1 MNNEKPKILIV
12 DNEIEICKII
22 RGFFDFIK
30 YESMYETDGEKA
42 LDELKNIDY
51 DILFVDLRLD
61 KVSGIEILKKSKS
74 VKPLSEVIVITGFGS
89 DETILQTFQNG
100 ASAYIQ
106 KPISFTEIKIQTEE
120 ALARRRLNIKNEKIK
135 NLIADTD
142 SSMTKHFQDII
153 QIDKLYEFLNLTIDI
168 DTLIDSILS
177 GIAILVPDNYYS
189 LLLSD
194 NSNKEIAVF
203 LRKNISKDVIDTI
216 QSEIKKHFEKLTN
229 TKIDDFYKVR
239 VSVPTGPDDINEK
252 KRIGKWDKKSF
263 SNVFIPILID
273 NTISGMLGVSG
284 NEIKDIEYV
293 QDILRIV
300 SKRISGVLKNAALHR
315 NTKLLAL
322 TDGLTGLYNHRALI
336 DRLKSEFERYR
347 RYGSYLSLI
356 VADFD
361 NLKEINDT
369 YGHPVGDEVIIMI
382 GDILREA
389 SRDSDVLARYG
400 GDEFVVLLPQTNS
413 ENALN
418 MAERI
423 RSKIEKYMFNVSD
436 KQINCTI
443 SVGVAT
449 APDKNIISSEDLLES
464 ADRALYKSKRSGKN
478 RVTQFSV

>member
-1 MNNEKPKILIV
+1 MKDEKLKILIV
-12 DNEIEICKII
+12 DNEIEICKLLKD
-22 RGFFDFIK
+22 FFNFID
-30 YESMYETDGEKA
+30 YESTYETDGKKVLE
-42 LDELKNIDY
+42 ELENIDY
-51 DILFVDLRLD
+51 DILFVDLKLEN
-61 KVSGIEILKKSKS
+61 VSGIEILKKSKS

-120 ALARRRLNIKNEKIK
+120 ALARRRLNLKNEKIK
-135 NLIADTD
+135 SIIAEKD
-142 SSMTKHFQDII
+142 SSMIKHFQDII
-153 QIDKLYEFLNLTIDI
+153 QIDKLYEFLNLTVDI

-177 GIAILVPDNYYS
+177 GIATIIPDNYYS
-189 LLLSD
+189 FLLAE
-194 NSNKEIAVF
+194 NSNKEMVVF
-203 LRKNISKDVIDTI
+203 SRNDINKGIINNI
-216 QSEIKKHFEKLTN
+216 QGEIVNHFEQLTN
-229 TKIDDFYKVR
+229 VKIEDIYKVR
-239 VSVPTGPDDINEK
+239 VSFPSGTDEYDEK
-252 KRIGKWDKKSF
+252 ENNGKWDKKGF

-273 NTISGMLGVSG
+273 NTINGILGVSG
-284 NEIKDIEYV
+284 NNIKDIEYI

-300 SKRISGVLKNAALHR
+300 SKRISGVIKNATLHR

-322 TDGLTGLYNHRALI
+322 TDGLTGLLNRRAFYE
-336 DRLKSEFERYR
+336 RLKSEYERFR

-361 NLKEINDT
+361 NLKTINDT
-369 YGHPVGDEVIIMI
+369 YGHPFGDEVIKKI
-382 GDILREA
+382 GDILRET

-400 GDEFVVLLPQTNS
+400 GDEFVVILPQTNS

-423 RSKIEKYMFNVSD
+423 RNKIEINTFILSN

-464 ADRALYKSKRSGKN
+464 ADRALYQSKRSGKN
-478 RVTQFSV
+478 RVSQFL